1 MSCRG
6 DDAALEAGEGR
17 IPRIRREAM
26 SGEGRMA
33 LIWRQAGEGRSAQ
46 GEGRKRRRRM
56 GEQGQRAERRRSG
69 PGRRVWEKKGLA
81 SEKHGVGDAYEKI
94 ESHVVSPIVS

>member
-1 MSCRG
+1 M
-6 DDAALEAGEGR
+6 
-17 IPRIRREAM
+17 
-26 SGEGRMA
+26 
-33 LIWRQAGEGRSAQ
+33 QAGEGRSAQ
-46 GEGRKRRRRM
+46 GEGRKRRRWV
-56 GEQGQRAERRRSG
+56 GEQWRRAERRKSG

>member
-1 MSCRG
+1 MSYRG
-6 DDAALEAGEGR
+6 DDTALEAGEGR

-46 GEGRKRRRRM
+46 GEGRKRRRRV
-56 GEQGQRAERRRSG
+56 GEQGRRAERRSG

>member
-17 IPRIRREAM
+17 IPRIWREAM

-46 GEGRKRRRRM
+46 GAPERRRRV
-56 GEQGQRAERRRSG
+56 GEQGRRAERRRSG
-69 PGRRVWEKKGLA
+69 PGRRVREEKGLA
-81 SEKHGVGDAYEKI
+81 SEKRGVGDAYKKI